1 MKSIVTINGRDLVPH
16 KIIDG
21 KHVVS
26 KTPFF
31 IRTYDDAGNL
41 VDESSVPFGP
51 ELFNLL
57 KKRLPA
63 EAARRG
69 EDLTFSG
76 RVTKKKA
83 NGLGDTELDEDEAL
97 ANLMQLY
104 DSRARRWA
112 FDPDYLNTPE
122 APKQLMDDWFSML
135 HKLGSAPGSTS
146 ITSNDPNLEVLAN
159 EIVGGINSA
168 QTALPDWLQPAQHD
182 EEQQQRRNYM
192 QLMAAMSE
200 AAEPGY
206 IQKMIDSFRQSENA
220 GLRDKLAPALD
231 ELLGGIAHNRRDK
244 SDFPGWTR
252 DQEMARRH
260 EMVREYGDWL
270 QSIAGNVSEDEMQAL
285 AKQVSA
291 PKSKLLTNIL
301 NGPMDFNPLFGNKLE
316 FVDPDP
322 DPEYGPRITD
332 IWAPKARGLWSPK
345 RRFIP
350 YFETGNYPVYNFNAD
365 LWTKPNFISTV
376 EATPEMLARNRKEGA
391 GMPKLIKKEMKQAE
405 NAADNFIDQYGDVL
419 SALNKHAERTAGL
432 SPVEQFE
439 RMGLDPREWGT
450 APTYADWSGATAES
464 SKGDILPMNYLR
476 NTLKQKKRGY
486 HSNIDFSAMLGED
499 YRTVLDRL
507 NSEKSREKTKAVE
520 GQQLKDMVAGKTN
533 IGKWQLM
540 NSKQRRQAYKQ
551 HMKNVFEQGL
561 TAETGLDWA
570 SLMED
575 PDKADTVRKQY
586 YKLRDEGTPF
596 DEINAALS
604 DTVRNFGVAPE
615 PELSTEERA
624 QARWDKEK
632 ESLKNEL
639 EYKTDSIARQKACDE
654 EKQVQ
659 AAAQPKKR
667 VVVVKKK
674 RPTSPDELEGG
685 GTVDLS
691 DIASALSDRL

>member
-31 IRTYDDAGNL
+31 IRSYDDAGNL
-41 VDESSVPFGP
+41 VDESTVPFGP

-69 EDLTFSG
+69 EDLKFHG
-76 RVTKKKA
+76 RITKKKA

-97 ANLMQLY
+97 ANLMELY
-104 DSRARRWA
+104 DSRARKWA
-112 FDPDYLNTPE
+112 FDPDYLAVPE
-122 APKQLMDDWFSML
+122 VPKQLMDKWYDML
-135 HKLGSAPGSTS
+135 HTLGKVPGSTS
-146 ITSNDPNLEVLAN
+146 IEADDPNLEVLAN
-159 EIVGGINSA
+159 DIVGSINSA
-168 QTALPDWLQPAQHD
+168 NTALPDWLQPVHHD

-200 AAEPGY
+200 AVEPGY
-206 IQKMIDSFRQSENA
+206 TQKMIDSFRQSKNA
-220 GLRDKLAPALD
+220 RLRDEVAPALD
-231 ELLGGIAHNRRDK
+231 ELLGGIVHNRYDK

-252 DQEMARRH
+252 DQEMARRG
-260 EMVREYGDWL
+260 EMAREYGDWL
-270 QSIAGNVSEDEMQAL
+270 QNIAGNVSEDEMQAM
-285 AKQVSA
+285 AKQVSV
-291 PKSKLLTNIL
+291 PKSQLLTTIL
-301 NGPMDFNPLFGNKLE
+301 NDSMDFNPLFGNKLD
-316 FVDPDP
+316 FVDPDPDP

-405 NAADNFIDQYGDVL
+405 NAADNFIDQYGDVI
-419 SALNKHAERTAGL
+419 SALNKHAEKTAGL
-432 SPVEQFE
+432 NPVEQFE

-450 APTYADWSGATAES
+450 APTYANWAGATAVS
-464 SKGDILPMNYLR
+464 GKGDILPMNYLH

-486 HSNIDFSAMLGED
+486 HNDVDFNTMLGED

-507 NSEKSREKTKAVE
+507 NAEKSREKTKAAE
-520 GQQLKDMVAGKTN
+520 GQQLKGMTTSKTN
-533 IGKWQLM
+533 IGKWQQM
-540 NSKQRRQAYKQ
+540 NSRQRRNAYKQ
-551 HMKNVFEQGL
+551 HMQNVFNGGL
-561 TAETGLDWA
+561 TAETGLDW
-570 SLMED
+570 SKLMED
-575 PDKADTVRKQY
+575 PDKADAVRKQY
-586 YKLRDEGTPF
+586 YKMRDEGTPF

-604 DTVRNFGVAPE
+604 DTVRNFDTAPG

-639 EYKTDSIARQKACDE
+639 EYKTDSIARQKARDE
-654 EKQVQ
+654 EKQ
-659 AAAQPKKR
+659 AQPKKR

-674 RPTSPDELEGG
+674 APAPVTPGG
-685 GTVDLS
+685 VVDLS
-691 DIASALSDRL
+691 DIASALQDKL

>member
-1 MKSIVTINGRDLVPH
+1 MKSIVTINGRDLIPH

-31 IRTYDDAGNL
+31 IRSYDDAGNL

-83 NGLGDTELDEDEAL
+83 NGLGDTDIDEDEAL

-104 DSRARRWA
+104 DSRARKWA
-112 FDPDYLNTPE
+112 FDPDYLVEPE
-122 APKQLMDDWFSML
+122 APKQLMDEWYSML

-146 ITSNDPNLEVLAN
+146 IMADNPNLEVLAN
-159 EIVGGINSA
+159 DIVGSINSA
-168 QTALPDWLQPAQHD
+168 NTALPDWLQSAQYD
-182 EEQQQRRNYM
+182 DEQQQRRNYM

-206 IQKMIDSFRQSENA
+206 TQKMIDSFRQSKNA
-220 GLRDKLAPALD
+220 RLRDELAPALD
-231 ELLGGIAHNRRDK
+231 ELLGGIVHNRYGKD
-244 SDFPGWTR
+244 DFPGWTR
-252 DQEMARRH
+252 DQEMARRG
-260 EMVREYGDWL
+260 EMSREYDDWL
-270 QSIAGNVSEDEMQAL
+270 QSIAGNVSEDTMQAL
-285 AKQVSA
+285 AKQLSV

-301 NGPMDFNPLFGNKLE
+301 NDSMDFNPLFGNKLD
-316 FVDPDP
+316 FVDPNP
-322 DPEYGPRITD
+322 DPERGPNITD
-332 IWAPKARGLWSPK
+332 VWAPRVRGLWSPK
-345 RRFIP
+345 RKFIP

-376 EATPEMLARNRKEGA
+376 EATSDALVKSRKEGA

-419 SALNKHAERTAGL
+419 SALNKQAEKTAGL
-432 SPVEQFE
+432 NPVEQFE
-439 RMGLDPREWGT
+439 MMGMDPREWGT
-450 APTYADWSGATAES
+450 APTYADWSGATAT
-464 SKGDILPMNYLR
+464 SKKGAILPMNYLR

-486 HSNIDFSAMLGED
+486 HNNIDFSAMLGED
-499 YRTVLDRL
+499 YNTVLNRL
-507 NSEKSREKTKAVE
+507 NAEKGREKNKAAGV
-520 GQQLKDMVAGKTN
+520 QQLKDMTAGKTN
-533 IGKWQLM
+533 IGKWQQM
-540 NSKQRRQAYKQ
+540 NSKQRRSAYKQ
-551 HMKNVFEQGL
+551 HMQNVFDQDL
-561 TAETGLDWA
+561 TAETGFDWA
-570 SLMED
+570 KLMED
-575 PDKADTVRKQY
+575 QDKADAVRKQY

-604 DTVRNFGVAPE
+604 DTVRSFGAAPE
-615 PELSTEERA
+615 PELSAEERA
-624 QARWDKEK
+624 RARWAKEK
-632 ESLKNEL
+632 ESKKNER
-639 EYKTDSIARQKACDE
+639 EYLNDSIARQNARDA
-654 EKQVQ
+654 EKQAQ
-659 AAAQPKKR
+659 AAAQPNKR

-674 RPTSPDELEGG
+674 KAPESITPGG
-685 GTVDLS
+685 VVDLA
-691 DIASALSDRL
+691 DIANVLQDRL

>member
-1 MKSIVTINGRDLVPH
+1 MKSIVTINGRDLIPH

-31 IRTYDDAGNL
+31 IRSYDDAGNL
-41 VDESSVPFGP
+41 VDESTVPFGP
-51 ELFNLL
+51 ELYNLL

-83 NGLGDTELDEDEAL
+83 NGLGDTDLDEDEAL

-104 DSRARRWA
+104 DSRARKWA
-112 FDPDYLNTPE
+112 FDPDYLTEPE
-122 APKQLMDDWFSML
+122 VPKQLMDEWFDVL

-146 ITSNDPNLEVLAN
+146 ITSADPNLEVLAN
-159 EIVGGINSA
+159 DIVSSINDTN
-168 QTALPDWLQPAQHD
+168 TALPDWLQPTSD

-206 IQKMIDSFRQSENA
+206 TQKMIDSFRQSKNA
-220 GLRDKLAPALD
+220 RLRDEVAPALD
-231 ELLGGIAHNRRDK
+231 ELLGGIVHNRYDK

-252 DQEMARRH
+252 DQEMARRG
-260 EMVREYGDWL
+260 EMAREYGDWL
-270 QSIAGNVSEDEMQAL
+270 QGIAGNISEDEMQAL
-285 AKQVSA
+285 AKQVSV
-291 PKSKLLTNIL
+291 PKSKLLTTIL
-301 NGPMDFNPLFGNKLE
+301 NDSMDFNPLFGNKLE

-322 DPEYGPRITD
+322 DPERGPSITD
-332 IWAPKARGLWSPK
+332 IWAPRVRGLWSPK

-376 EATPEMLARNRKEGA
+376 AATPETLAKNRKEGV

-419 SALNKHAERTAGL
+419 SALNKHADKTAGL
-432 SPVEQFE
+432 NPVEQFE
-439 RMGLDPREWGT
+439 RMGMDPREWGT
-450 APTYADWSGATAES
+450 APTYADWSGKKAES
-464 SKGDILPMNYLR
+464 KKGDILSMNYLR
-476 NTLKQKKRGY
+476 NALKQKKRGY
-486 HSNIDFSAMLGED
+486 HPGIDFSTMLGED

-507 NSEKSREKTKAVE
+507 NKEKSREKDTAANV
-520 GQQLKDMVAGKTN
+520 QQIKGMSADKTN
-533 IGKWQLM
+533 TRKWQEM
-540 NSKQRRQAYKQ
+540 NSRQRRNAYKQ
-551 HMKNVFEQGL
+551 HMQNVFNNGL
-561 TAETGLDWA
+561 TAETGLDW
-570 SLMED
+570 SKLMED
-575 PDKADTVRKQY
+575 PDKADAVRKQY
-586 YKLRDEGTPF
+586 YKMRDEGTPF
-596 DEINAALS
+596 SEINAALS
-604 DTVRNFGVAPE
+604 DTVRNFNAA

-632 ESLKNEL
+632 ESKKNER
-639 EYKTDSIARQKACDE
+639 EYLSDSIARQNERGA
-654 EKQVQ
+654 EKQ
-659 AAAQPKKR
+659 AQPKKR

-674 RPTSPDELEGG
+674 APEPVTPGG
-685 GTVDLS
+685 VVDLS
-691 DIASALSDRL
+691 DIASALQGRL

>member
-1 MKSIVTINGRDLVPH
+1 MKSIVTINGRDLMPH

-21 KHVVS
+21 KHMVS
-26 KTPFF
+26 RTPFF
-31 IRTYDDAGNL
+31 IKSYDDAGNL

-69 EDLTFSG
+69 EDLTFRG

-83 NGLGDTELDEDEAL
+83 NGLGETDLDEDEAL
-97 ANLMQLY
+97 ANLMRLY
-104 DSRARRWA
+104 DSRARKWA
-112 FDPDYLNTPE
+112 FDPDYLTAPE
-122 APKQLMDDWFSML
+122 VPKQLMDEWYNTL
-135 HKLGSAPGSTS
+135 HRLGSTPGSTS
-146 ITSNDPNLEVLAN
+146 ITSADPNLEVLAN
-159 EIVGGINSA
+159 DIVSSINSA
-168 QTALPDWLQPAQHD
+168 STALPDWLQPVQHD

-200 AAEPGY
+200 AMEPGY
-206 IQKMIDSFRQSENA
+206 TQKMIDSFRQSNSA
-220 GLRDKLAPALD
+220 RLRDEVAPALD
-231 ELLGGIAHNRRDK
+231 ELLGGIVHNRYDK

-252 DQEMARRH
+252 DQEMAKRG
-260 EMVREYGDWL
+260 EMVREYNDWL
-270 QSIAGNVSEDEMQAL
+270 QDVAGKVSEDEMQAL
-285 AKQVSA
+285 AKQLSV

-301 NGPMDFNPLFGNKLE
+301 NDSMDFNPLFGNKLD
-316 FVDPDP
+316 FVDPAP

-350 YFETGNYPVYNFNAD
+350 YFETGNYPVYNFNSD
-365 LWTKPNFISTV
+365 LWTRPNFISTV
-376 EATPEMLARNRKEGA
+376 ETAPEMLAKNRKEGA

-405 NAADNFIDQYGDVL
+405 NAADNFIDQYGDVV
-419 SALNKHAERTAGL
+419 SALNKHAEKTAGL

-450 APTYADWSGATAES
+450 APTYADWSGKTAIS
-464 SKGDILPMNYLR
+464 GKGDILPMNYLR

-486 HSNIDFSAMLGED
+486 HNNIDFSAMLGED

-507 NSEKSREKTKAVE
+507 NAEKGREKTKAAEV
-520 GQQLKDMVAGKTN
+520 QQRKDMIAGKTN
-533 IGKWQLM
+533 TNKWQQM
-540 NSKQRRQAYKQ
+540 NGKHKRQAYKQ
-551 HMKNVFEQGL
+551 HMQNVFNGGL
-561 TAETGLDWA
+561 TAETGYDW
-570 SLMED
+570 SKLMED
-575 PDKADTVRKQY
+575 PDKAEAVRKQY

-596 DEINAALS
+596 NEINAALS
-604 DTVRNFGVAPE
+604 DAVRNFGAAPESE

-632 ESLKNEL
+632 ESKKNER
-639 EYKTDSIARQKACDE
+639 EYLSDSIARQKERDE
-654 EKQVQ
+654 EKQ
-659 AAAQPKKR
+659 AQPKKR

-674 RPTSPDELEGG
+674 KAPESITPGG
-685 GTVDLS
+685 VVDLS
-691 DIASALSDRL
+691 DIASALQDKL

>member
-1 MKSIVTINGRDLVPH
+1 MKSIVTINGRDLIPH

-31 IRTYDDAGNL
+31 IRSYDDAGNL

-104 DSRARRWA
+104 DSRARKWA
-112 FDPDYLNTPE
+112 FDPDYLQAPE
-122 APKQLMDDWFSML
+122 VPKQLMDEWFRVL

-146 ITSNDPNLEVLAN
+146 IASDDPNLEVLAN
-159 EIVGGINSA
+159 DIVGSINSA
-168 QTALPDWLQPAQHD
+168 NTALPDWLQSAQYD
-182 EEQQQRRNYM
+182 DEQQQRRNYM

-206 IQKMIDSFRQSENA
+206 TQKMIDSFRQSKNA
-220 GLRDKLAPALD
+220 RLRDELAPALD
-231 ELLGGIAHNRRDK
+231 ELLGGIVHNRYDK

-252 DQEMARRH
+252 DQEMARRG

-285 AKQVSA
+285 AKQVSV
-291 PKSKLLTNIL
+291 PKSKLLTTIL
-301 NGPMDFNPLFGNKLE
+301 NDSMDFNPLFGNKLE

-376 EATPEMLARNRKEGA
+376 EATPEMLAKNRKEGA

-419 SALNKHAERTAGL
+419 SALNKHAEKTAGL
-432 SPVEQFE
+432 NPVEQFE

-450 APTYADWSGATAES
+450 APTYANWSGATAAS
-464 SKGDILPMNYLR
+464 KKGDILPMNYLR

-486 HSNIDFSAMLGED
+486 HNNIDFSAMLGED

-507 NSEKSREKTKAVE
+507 NAEKSREKTKAVE
-520 GQQLKDMVAGKTN
+520 AQQLKDMTAGKTN
-533 IGKWQLM
+533 VGKWQQM
-540 NSKQRRQAYKQ
+540 SSKQRRSAYKQ
-551 HMKNVFEQGL
+551 HMQNVFDQGL
-561 TAETGLDWA
+561 TAETGFDWA
-570 SLMED
+570 KLMED
-575 PDKADTVRKQY
+575 QDKADAVRKQY

-604 DTVRNFGVAPE
+604 DTVRNFNAAPE
-615 PELSTEERA
+615 SEPSAEERA

-632 ESLKNEL
+632 ESKKNER
-639 EYKTDSIARQKACDE
+639 EYLTDSIARQKARDE
-654 EKQVQ
+654 EKQAQ
-659 AAAQPKKR
+659 EATQPKKR

-674 RPTSPDELEGG
+674 KASEPITPG

-691 DIASALSDRL
+691 DIASALQDRL